1 MTSRSQTL
9 KRPVFWGGATNH
21 YAGIKKACKS
31 NLANGEEFTLDS
43 KEGTFR
49 KLKKL
54 TGKGNPV
61 LGTHYEVVGAVAAVT
76 KTAKA
81 CKTKKGA
88 TGVTKTVRRKDG
100 TTVSFCAKPRT
111 AKYASVA
118 AQEEGM
124 KKSGTASAVIKRSI
138 AVRQGKAK
146 RDSKGRLQKQ

>member
-1 MTSRSQTL
+1 M
-9 KRPVFWGGATNH
+9 
-21 YAGIKKACKS
+21 
-31 NLANGEEFTLDS
+31 
-43 KEGTFR
+43 
-49 KLKKL
+49 
-54 TGKGNPV
+54 

-76 KTAKA
+76 KTAKKA

-88 TGVTKTVRRKDG
+88 AGVTKTVRRKDG

-118 AQEEGM
+118 AQEKGM
-124 KKSGTASAVIKRSI
+124 KKSGTGPAIIKRPV